1 MKLKHLLL
9 AALAGTAFNA
19 HAALTTYAPWDATY
33 PTIAGVQFNVNS
45 ANGVTVAMGAHP
57 YKSGVTMPNNG
68 ISTYYGPSGTYAP
81 DGLGRANWSFDF
93 AVDFGRDCQGCTVH
107 LLVDKDPTAG
117 MDMVDIGIA
126 MAVANDY
133 IDSWNMEM
141 AFMTALVYDFDPNAN
156 SNTAFSLYVMNAAGA
171 EVARSDINVIVGTVP
186 EPASLALFGLGAAG
200 IAALRRRRAA

>member
-19 HAALTTYAPWDATY
+19 QAALTTYAPWDATY

-68 ISTYYGPSGTYAP
+68 MSTYYGPSGIYAP
-81 DGLGRANWSFDF
+81 DGNGRANWSFDF
-93 AVDFGRDCQGCTVH
+93 AVDLGQGCQGCTVH
-107 LLVDKDPTAG
+107 LDVDRDPTAG
-117 MDMVDIGIA
+117 TDMVDIGWVMTLA
-126 MAVANDY
+126 GDFM
-133 IDSWNMEM
+133 DSWNMEM
-141 AFMTALVYDFDPNAN
+141 DFMTAIVYDFDPNAN
-156 SNTAFSLYVMNAAGA
+156 SDTAFSLYVLDAAGG
-171 EVARSDINVIVGTVP
+171 EVARSGINVIVGTVP

-200 IAALRRRRAA
+200 LAALRRRAA